1 MQSERKPLARHAP
14 FVLDGPMQT
23 HSLAERP
30 DLLDA
35 LWAIPG
41 DWPAFMLE
49 DPTSL
54 FAYEVA
60 IEAFPQLHLVVLD
73 GDEPVAR
80 LHAVPLEADVAH
92 LPPRGWD
99 HAIQYAERMAAKGV
113 TPDLSTVSLIEA
125 RVAPQ
130 RRGQGLSGPLLLE
143 ARQRFAE
150 LGTRDL
156 VGPVRPTRKA
166 LEPRTPADE
175 YARRVR
181 EDGLPADPWLRV
193 HARLGGRIIE
203 VAPLSMVIPGTLAQ
217 WREWTGLPFEV
228 DGLVEVEGGLSPV
241 HVDVANDH
249 AVYVEPNVWVHH
261 DLR

>member
-1 MQSERKPLARHAP
+1 
-14 FVLDGPMQT
+14 MQT

-30 DLLDA
+30 DLVRA
-35 LWAIPG
+35 FWSIAG

-60 IEAFPQLHLVVLD
+60 VTAFPQLHLVVLD

-80 LHAVPLEADVAH
+80 LHAVPLEADVAD

-99 HAIQYAERMAAKGV
+99 HAMQYAERMVAKGA
-113 TPDLSTVSLIEA
+113 TPDFSTISLIEA
-125 RVAPQ
+125 RVAPS
-130 RRGQGLSGPLLLE
+130 RRGQGLSGPLLAE
-143 ARQRFAE
+143 ARRRYAA
-150 LGTRDL
+150 LGCRDL

-166 LEPRTPADE
+166 LEPRTPAGE
-175 YARRVR
+175 YAFRVR

-193 HARLGGRIIE
+193 HARLGGRIVGI
-203 VAPLSMVIPGTLAQ
+203 APLSMVIPGTLAQ
-217 WREWTGLPFEV
+217 WRGWTGLPFEA
-228 DGLVEVEGGLSPV
+228 DGLVQVEGGLAPV

-249 AVYVEPNVWVHH
+249 AVYVEPNVWVRH
-261 DLR
+261 DLRDLVSTP